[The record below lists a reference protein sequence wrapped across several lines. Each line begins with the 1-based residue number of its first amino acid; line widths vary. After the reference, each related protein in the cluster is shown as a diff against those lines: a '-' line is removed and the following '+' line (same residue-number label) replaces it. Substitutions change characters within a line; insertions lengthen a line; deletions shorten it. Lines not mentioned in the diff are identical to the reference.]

1 MIALDLRKGRRNTA
15 TMRKLILAIAAAIL
29 PLLAV
34 PQPALA
40 DPYVDNAVI
49 DELFTE
55 LANARNETH
64 ADEISRQIWLEWFS
78 PNDVKLATRMS
89 VATNLLGENLPEE
102 CLVEL
107 THVVEEYPD
116 YAEGW
121 NQRATLYFRFGRY
134 EESLSDIEKVLEI
147 EPRHYGAMAGRVLIY
162 LKQDRKLEALRQ
174 MREALTIHP
183 YLRERRLFPELADEL
198 TYV

>member
-1 MIALDLRKGRRNTA
+1 
-15 TMRKLILAIAAAIL
+15 MRKLILVIAALLL

-34 PQPALA
+34 PLAVRA
-40 DPYVDNAVI
+40 DPYVDNALI
-49 DELFTE
+49 DELFAE
-55 LANARNETH
+55 LAAADNENE
-64 ADEISRQIWLEWFS
+64 ADGISRQIWYEWFS
-78 PNDVKLATRMS
+78 PNDVKLATRMT
-89 VATNLLGENLPEE
+89 VATNLLGEGDPEG

-134 EESLSDIEKVLEI
+134 EDSLADIEKVLAI

-162 LKQDRKLEALRQ
+162 LKQDRKLDALRQ

-183 YLRERRLFPELADEL
+183 YLNERFLFPELARDI
-198 TYV
+198 THV

>member
-1 MIALDLRKGRRNTA
+1 
-15 TMRKLILAIAAAIL
+15 MRKLIVAIAAVIL

-34 PQPALA
+34 PPSALA

-55 LANARNETH
+55 LANARNE
-64 ADEISRQIWLEWFS
+64 ADADAISRQIWLEWFS
-78 PNDVKLATRMS
+78 PNDTKLATRMS
-89 VATNLLGENLPEE
+89 VATNLLGENQPEE
-102 CLVEL
+102 CLIEL

-134 EESLSDIEKVLEI
+134 EESLADIEKVLAI

-174 MREALTIHP
+174 MRQALTIHP
-183 YLRERRLFPELADEL
+183 YLSERRLFPELADDL

>member
-1 MIALDLRKGRRNTA
+1 
-15 TMRKLILAIAAAIL
+15 MRKLILAIAAVIL
-29 PLLAV
+29 PLIAA
-34 PQPALA
+34 PHSALA

-55 LANARNETH
+55 LAAADNEME
-64 ADEISRQIWLEWFS
+64 ADRISRQIWTEWFS
-78 PNDVKLATRMS
+78 PNDPRLSTHMS
-89 VATNLLGENLPEE
+89 VATNSLAEGLLDSTLSELNL
-102 CLVEL
+102 
-107 THVVEEYPD
+107 VVETYPD

-121 NQRATLYFRFGRY
+121 NQRATLLYRLGRY
-134 EESLSDIEKVLEI
+134 EESLADIEKVLAI

-174 MREALTIHP
+174 MRKALTIHP
-183 YLRERRLFPELADEL
+183 FLSERRLFTALAADL

>member
-1 MIALDLRKGRRNTA
+1 
-15 TMRKLILAIAAAIL
+15 MRKLIFAIAAVIL
-29 PLLAV
+29 PLVAA
-34 PQPALA
+34 PPSALA
-40 DPYVDNAVI
+40 DPYVDNSLI
-49 DELFTE
+49 DELFSE
-55 LANARNETH
+55 LANARNEID

-89 VATNLLGENLPEE
+89 VATNLLGEGNPKD
-102 CLVEL
+102 CLIEL

-134 EESLSDIEKVLEI
+134 EESLADIEKVLAI

-183 YLRERRLFPELADEL
+183 YLSERLLFPELADDL